1 MANISRNMNTDFD
14 DVKLYLDKLNDSFGY
29 MGGNKDDSIGNL
41 SDAYKNVNGSL
52 MNMDPFI

>member
-1 MANISRNMNTDFD
+1 MNTDFD